1 MSAPDLRTPV
11 VGATITLRVGTPV
24 GDISVVGV
32 VVTASE
38 QAWSI
43 RRRDGSVT
51 DVDPRSILARRDVPP
66 SPAQRVPVDE
76 LQLIAALGWRALET
90 ARMGDWLLRA
100 SGGFT
105 GRANSALVL
114 GDPGASVTEAVP
126 TVEAWYAERGLP
138 ARFQLPEPGATEG
151 VRQLLEER
159 GYGWSPPV
167 HVMTA
172 ELSHVLRAAD
182 ARMRPGEVRVD
193 DAPDDAWL
201 AAYRQDGG
209 TLPAVARDV
218 LGRHPRVGFASL
230 RDGNRAVAIAR
241 TAVDGRWAGLT
252 AVEVAP
258 DRRREGLA
266 AQVSAAALRWA
277 GSRGARQAYLQ
288 VEIHNSPALTLY
300 RALGFAVHHDY
311 RYANGQ
317 PPGG

>member
-11 VGATITLRVGTPV
+11 EGATITLRVGTPV

-32 VVTASE
+32 VVAASE
-38 QAWSI
+38 QSWSI

-51 DVDPRSILARRDVPP
+51 DVDPGSVLARRDVPP
-66 SPAQRVPVDE
+66 SPAQRVSVEE
-76 LQLIAALGWRALET
+76 LQQIAALGWRALET
-90 ARMGDWLLRA
+90 AKLGDWLLRA

-114 GDPGASVTEAVP
+114 GDPAVSVNEAVA
-126 TVEAWYAERGLP
+126 TVEGWYAERGLP

-151 VRQLLEER
+151 VRELLDSR
-159 GYGWSPPV
+159 GYDWSPPV

-182 ARMRPGEVRVD
+182 VRARPGGAQID

-230 RDGNRAVAIAR
+230 RDESRVVAVARA
-241 TAVDGRWAGLT
+241 AVDGRWAGLS

-258 DRRREGLA
+258 YQRRRGFA
-266 AQVSAAALRWA
+266 TQVSAAALRWA
-277 GSRGARQAYLQ
+277 GSHGARQIYLQ
-288 VEIHNSPALTLY
+288 VEIRNTPAVTLY
-300 RALGFAVHHDY
+300 RALGFGVHHDY
-311 RYANGQ
+311 RYANA
-317 PPGG
+317 PAT